1 LANAAKSFVE
11 GVPFKPMHFKIR
23 FDIMQVKSWP
33 LWSIPDGS
41 DALKITACRIS
52 LIGLLILTGCAS
64 VKSPETNVVK
74 TPGSSETSM
83 SGTTPIVP
91 IAIEPVV
98 PLKVLHLGLALGG
111 GAARGFA
118 HVGVIQVL
126 EEAGIQPDL
135 VVGTSAGSLVAA
147 LYASGKNSAQLRRVA
162 ETMEEAEITDWMM
175 PILNRGAL
183 RGEALARY
191 VNTQVGG
198 RLIEHMKIP
207 LGIVATDLHNG
218 DPMLFRR
225 GNTGSAVRA
234 SSAVPAVF
242 QPVKIGTREY
252 VDGGL
257 VSPVPVRQ
265 AREMGANVIIA
276 VDISTDPEG
285 SPASD
290 TFQILM
296 QTFNIMGKS
305 LNTVLLKDAD
315 VVVKPALMGVK
326 SADFAARR
334 KSIEAGREAMLKAM
348 PKLKEVLR
356 GYAAKP

>member
-1 LANAAKSFVE
+1 
-11 GVPFKPMHFKIR
+11 MHFKIR
-23 FDIMQVKSWP
+23 FDIMQVKSWASGP
-33 LWSIPDGS
+33 IPVWPDV
-41 DALKITACRIS
+41 LKLIACRMS
-52 LIGLLILTGCAS
+52 LIGVLVLTGCAS
-64 VKSPETNVVK
+64 VKAPDANVVK
-74 TPGSSETSM
+74 TPGAIESTST
-83 SGTTPIVP
+83 GTTSAVP
-91 IAIEPVV
+91 ILIEPVV
-98 PLKVLHLGLALGG
+98 PLKVLNLGLALGS

-198 RLIEHMKIP
+198 RLIEQMKIP

-218 DPMLFRR
+218 EPMLFRR

-348 PKLKEVLR
+348 PKLKQVLS
-356 GYAAKP
+356 GYATKP